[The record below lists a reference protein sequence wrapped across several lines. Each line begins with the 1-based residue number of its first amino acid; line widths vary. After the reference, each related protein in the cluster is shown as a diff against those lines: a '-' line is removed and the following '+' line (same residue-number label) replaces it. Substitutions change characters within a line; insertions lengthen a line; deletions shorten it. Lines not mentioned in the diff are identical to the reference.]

1 MKQVAELAGVHVS
14 TVSRALNPAT
24 ESMVVPE
31 AVARV
36 VKAAKTLGYRL
47 DPVAASLRTGRSKL
61 IGILVPD
68 IATNVFAPIL
78 AGATERLST
87 QGYSVIVAYVG
98 GDAKAQLDL
107 AGGLMARR
115 VDGLI
120 LATVVRDDPLA
131 AFCIAERLPTVL
143 VNRAEKDVRLSA
155 VVSDDIL
162 GMQLAVDHLVELG
175 HRKIG
180 HLAGPSE
187 HSTGFL
193 RRRGFTQ
200 ATASHGLQAAQTP
213 FEIAETYTR
222 EAGAETSRR
231 LLQAHPEITAI
242 VAANDLLALGAYD
255 VLREE
260 GLECPRDISIVGHND
275 MPLVDMV
282 QPPLTT
288 IRISHREMGRQAA
301 DLLQQAIETLDSPAR
316 NVVLPAKLIVRDST
330 ASPRKSALKKLTTP
344 ARPQKSQARRDVERA
359 TRASVKKGLVP
370 QFQTANDAS
379 RK

>member
-1 MKQVAELAGVHVS
+1 MFF
-14 TVSRALNPAT
+14 T
-24 ESMVVPE
+24 
-31 AVARV
+31 
-36 VKAAKTLGYRL
+36 
-47 DPVAASLRTGRSKL
+47 
-61 IGILVPD
+61 
-68 IATNVFAPIL
+68 PIL

-98 GDAKAQLDL
+98 SDAKAQLDL
-107 AGGLMARR
+107 AGGLIARR

-131 AFCIAERLPTVL
+131 AFCIAVGAADGARQSSGKGCAIIGSSFRRHARNAACRRSPCRTRTPQ
-143 VNRAEKDVRLSA
+143 NRT
-155 VVSDDIL
+155 
-162 GMQLAVDHLVELG
+162 
-175 HRKIG
+175 
-180 HLAGPSE
+180 LAGPSQ

-200 ATASHGLQAAQTP
+200 ATASHGLPAAQTP

-222 EAGAETSRR
+222 KPVPIRR
-231 LLQAHPEITAI
+231 AALLHAHPEITAI

-288 IRISHREMGRQAA
+288 IRISHKEMGRQAA
-301 DLLQQAIETLDSPAR
+301 DLLQQGHRDAR
-316 NVVLPAKLIVRDST
+316 
-330 ASPRKSALKKLTTP
+330 
-344 ARPQKSQARRDVERA
+344 
-359 TRASVKKGLVP
+359 
-370 QFQTANDAS
+370 
-379 RK
+379 

>member
-193 RRRGFTQ
+193 RRRGFMQ
-200 ATASHGLQAAQTP
+200 ATASHGFQAAQTP

-316 NVVLPAKLIVRDST
+316 NVVLPAKLIVRNST
-330 ASPRKSALKKLTTP
+330 ASPRKSVLKRLTTP

-359 TRASVKKGLVP
+359 TRTSVKKGLVP
-370 QFQTANDAS
+370 KFQTANDAL

>member
-61 IGILVPD
+61 VGILVPD

-78 AGATERLST
+78 AGATERLSA

-98 GDAKAQLDL
+98 SDPKTQLDL
-107 AGGLMARR
+107 AGGLIARR

-155 VVSDDIL
+155 VVSDDML

-180 HLAGPSE
+180 HLGGPSE

-193 RRRGFTQ
+193 RRRGFMQ
-200 ATASHGLQAAQTP
+200 ATASHGLPAAQTP
-213 FEIAETYTR
+213 FEIAENYTR
-222 EAGAETSRR
+222 EAGAQTSRR
-231 LLQAHPEITAI
+231 LLQAHSEITAI

-255 VLREE
+255 VLREA

-282 QPPLTT
+282 RPPLTT

-330 ASPRKSALKKLTTP
+330 ASPRKGALRRLTTP
-344 ARPQKSQARRDVERA
+344 ARSQKASKAR
-359 TRASVKKGLVP
+359 S
-370 QFQTANDAS
+370 
-379 RK
+379 